1 MYKGREFLIQAL
13 TAVVPETWETMA
25 GGRSVSMTLNGETV
39 DITDQQ
45 TAPWRV
51 LLADAGI
58 RSMSL
63 SISGVFNDDAS
74 QARAIARQM
83 AATIDAYQ
91 VISEAGDSFAGDFQI
106 STVERSGEYSDAEQ
120 FSISLESSGEII
132 YTPASS

>member
-13 TAVVPETWETMA
+13 VGLAPEVWETMA

-63 SISGVFNDDAS
+63 SISGVFNDDQS
-74 QARAIARQM
+74 LDRAIQRQL
-83 AATIDAYQ
+83 AASIDAYQ
-91 VISEAGDSFAGDFQI
+91 VISERGDTFTGNFQLT
-106 STVERSGEYSDAEQ
+106 TVERSAEYSDAEQ
-120 FSISLESSGEII
+120 FSISLESSGEVL